1 MKEYPA
7 EQIRNIALV
16 GHSGTGKTSL
26 AEAMMFVSGATNRLG
41 KIEDGSTISDWDPD
55 EQKRNFSLNLSILP
69 LEWNGHKVNLVDT
82 PGYMDFMG
90 EVKCGLRAVEVA
102 MITVD
107 AVSGVQ
113 VGTEFAWRFANELDL
128 PRAVIVNRMDRENA
142 DFAAALSQIQSLW
155 GGKCVPLQ
163 LPIGSQQAFQ
173 GVVDLLAMKA
183 YTGEKAE
190 ETDIPGDMAGQAD
203 SYREK
208 LIELAAETDDT
219 LITKYL
225 EGESL
230 SEEELGAGVR
240 AGIAAGSIV
249 PVLTASGT
257 KLPGVRRLLD
267 SITSCSRL
275 RPNVHCGSTARR
287 SRPTH
292 RSR

>member
-7 EQIRNIALV
+7 DSIRNIALV

-26 AEAMMFVSGATNRLG
+26 AEAMMFVSGATTRLG
-41 KIEDGSTISDWDPD
+41 KIEEGSTVSDWDPD
-55 EQKRNFSLNLSILP
+55 EQKRQFSLNLSILP
-69 LEWNGHKVNLVDT
+69 VEWNEHKVNVLDT

-90 EVKCGLRAVEVA
+90 EVKCALRAVEVA
-102 MITVD
+102 LITVD

-128 PRAVIVNRMDRENA
+128 PRAIIVNRMDRENA
-142 DFAAALSQIQSLW
+142 DFASSLSQIQALW

-163 LPIGSQQAFQ
+163 LPIGSQQSFQ

-183 YTGEKAE
+183 YTGDKAE
-190 ETDIPGDMAGQAD
+190 EGDIPADMAGQAD
-203 SYREK
+203 SYREQ

-240 AGIAAGSIV
+240 AGISARSIV

-257 KLPGVRRLLD
+257 KLPGVRRL
-267 SITSCSRL
+267 
-275 RPNVHCGSTARR
+275 
-287 SRPTH
+287 
-292 RSR
+292 